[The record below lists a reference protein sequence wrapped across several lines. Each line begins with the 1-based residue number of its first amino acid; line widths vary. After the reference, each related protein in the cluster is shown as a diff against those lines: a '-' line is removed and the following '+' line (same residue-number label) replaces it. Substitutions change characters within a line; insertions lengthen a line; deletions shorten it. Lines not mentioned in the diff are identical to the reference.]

1 MKLNL
6 TRELRTQELQYVD
19 IQYEVPYFTCIQEN
33 YNYKDIENYEVFE
46 KGDIFYITNVNE
58 SRTIDYFQTEKYCI
72 FKRET
77 AINILDES
85 VITIAVLQI

>member
-1 MKLNL
+1 MSIYNTKSHILHV
-6 TRELRTQELQYVD
+6 YKK
-19 IQYEVPYFTCIQEN
+19 N

-77 AINILDES
+77 AINIPDDES